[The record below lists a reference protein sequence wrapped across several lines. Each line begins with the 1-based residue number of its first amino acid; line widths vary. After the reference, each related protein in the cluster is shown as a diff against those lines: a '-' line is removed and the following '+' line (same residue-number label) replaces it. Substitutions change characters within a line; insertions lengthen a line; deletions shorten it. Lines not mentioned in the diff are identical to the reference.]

1 MTNPIPVLLER
12 SPASL
17 VGRKSRVN
25 QAVSKD
31 PGKKQFAQG
40 LDRAVKKQDSQE
52 VSDKGKNRKTAQV
65 EAGTQAQEQSPENK
79 IKDASTSGLR
89 PETPEVEE
97 KLPGKETEPEAAG
110 QPSIIE
116 VALAVAG
123 AVQNDTKA
131 VPAGEPLEPAASAAS
146 LDQPAEGS
154 GPETMASVLKT
165 ASDQPQDAGSS
176 VQADNR
182 NSKIVENNN
191 HSTVKPLTANEPG
204 IDLKANHNLAEN
216 AVKTDQPEPEQAPI
230 TKTSPE
236 PGKSVRPVA
245 GAEANPVPI
254 NSNQPGEQSEIKTT
268 TNVKEIMTMENHIRS
283 GKADSGSGGEK
294 TGQSSGQSEQGKD
307 SSRFHWLTNQIDST
321 QVKVENSK
329 VAELPPKEPVDA
341 KDLIQQIVKK
351 AEVMLKS
358 DISEMKMQL
367 KPEFLGKMLIK
378 VTIEEGAVVTRII
391 TENQHVKQV
400 LEANLNS
407 LRQNLEANGMKVEKT
422 EVSVQLFNDGGGSF
436 NDSDSNRYP
445 LWSEQQGQNRHS
457 YQENGYA
464 APEMQNLSESIEE
477 SANYGIG
484 DGQINYLI

>member
-12 SPASL
+12 SPASP
-17 VGRKSRVN
+17 VGRKNKVN
-25 QAVSKD
+25 QAITKN
-31 PGKKQFAQG
+31 PGKNRFAQS
-40 LDRAVKKQDSQE
+40 LDRAVKKQE
-52 VSDKGKNRKTAQV
+52 VSDKGKSRKNAQV

-79 IKDASTSGLR
+79 VKDASTSGLR
-89 PETPEVEE
+89 PETPGAEE
-97 KLPGKETEPEAAG
+97 KLPGKETEPEAAN
-110 QPSIIE
+110 QPAIIE

-131 VPAGEPLEPAASAAS
+131 VPAGEPLKPAANAAA
-146 LDQPAEGS
+146 LEQPAEGCE
-154 GPETMASVLKT
+154 PEAMASVLK
-165 ASDQPQDAGSS
+165 ASSEQAHDAGSS
-176 VQADNR
+176 VPADNR
-182 NSKIVENNN
+182 NNKTPENNYP
-191 HSTVKPLTANEPG
+191 TVKTLAANEPG
-204 IDLKANHNLAEN
+204 AELKANHNLVEN
-216 AVKTDQPEPEQAPI
+216 TAKTDQLEPEQASI
-230 TKTSPE
+230 TKTPPE
-236 PGKSVRPVA
+236 PGKNIRQIA

-254 NSNQPGEQSEIKTT
+254 NSNQAGEQSNIKTP
-268 TNVKEIMTMENHIRS
+268 TNVKEIMALENHIRS
-283 GKADSGSGGEK
+283 GKTDSGSGGEK
-294 TGQSSGQSEQGKD
+294 TDQNSGQSEQGKD
-307 SSRFHWLTNQIDST
+307 SPRFHLLTNQIDTT
-321 QVKVENSK
+321 QVKMENSK
-329 VAELPPKEPVDA
+329 VAEFPQKEPVDA

-457 YQENGYA
+457 YQENGYV
-464 APEMQNLSESIEE
+464 APEMQNLSQSTEK

-484 DGQINYLI
+484 DGQVNYLI

>member
-17 VGRKSRVN
+17 VGRKSKVN
-25 QAVSKD
+25 QTLTKN
-31 PGKKQFAQG
+31 PGKNQFAQS
-40 LDRAVKKQDSQE
+40 LDRAIKKQDSQE
-52 VSDKGKNRKTAQV
+52 VSDKGKSRKTAQV

-79 IKDASTSGLR
+79 VKDASTSGLR
-89 PETPEVEE
+89 PETPGVEE
-97 KLPGKETEPEAAG
+97 KLPGKETEPEAAN
-110 QPSIIE
+110 QPAIIE

-131 VPAGEPLEPAASAAS
+131 VPAGEPLKPAANAAA

-154 GPETMASVLKT
+154 EPEDMASVLK
-165 ASDQPQDAGSS
+165 ASSEQAHDEGSS

-182 NSKIVENNN
+182 NSKTLENN
-191 HSTVKPLTANEPG
+191 HPAVKTLAAKEPG
-204 IDLKANHNLAEN
+204 ADLKANNNLGEN
-216 AVKTDQPEPEQAPI
+216 TAKTGQPEPEQAPL
-230 TKTSPE
+230 TKVSPE
-236 PGKSVRPVA
+236 PGKNVSQTA
-245 GAEANPVPI
+245 DAEVNPASI
-254 NSNQPGEQSEIKTT
+254 NSNQPGERSDIKTP
-268 TNVKEIMTMENHIRS
+268 TNVKEIMALENHIRS

-294 TGQSSGQSEQGKD
+294 TDQNSGQSEQGKD
-307 SSRFHWLTNQIDST
+307 SPRFYWLTNQIDSA
-321 QVKVENSK
+321 QVKVGNSK
-329 VAELPPKEPVDA
+329 VAEFPQKEPVDA

-457 YQENGYA
+457 YQNNSYA
-464 APEMQNLSESIEE
+464 APEMQNLSDSTEE
-477 SANYGIG
+477 NASYGIG
-484 DGQINYLI
+484 DGQVNYLI